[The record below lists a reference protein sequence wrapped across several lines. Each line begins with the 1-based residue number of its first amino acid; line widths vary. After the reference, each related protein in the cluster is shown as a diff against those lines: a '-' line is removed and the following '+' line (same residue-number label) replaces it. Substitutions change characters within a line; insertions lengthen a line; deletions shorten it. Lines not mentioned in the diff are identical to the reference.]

1 MNKAKLLKLARLI
14 REPIQDEVPEGYF
27 SREELQKTFGVNK
40 ESTCKILKNYIN
52 ENKNKVVVKN
62 LRRKNSSGTI
72 SIIPYYKI
80 DL

>member
-14 REPIQDEVPEGYF
+14 REPIQDEVPDGYF
-27 SREELQKTFGVNK
+27 SREQLQEAFKMGK
-40 ESTCKILKNYIN
+40 EQTCKVIRDFIQANQS
-52 ENKNKVVVKN
+52 KVAMRK

>member
-14 REPIQDEVPEGYF
+14 REPSEDEVPEGYF
-27 SREELQKTFGVNK
+27 SREQLQEAFNMGK
-40 ESTCKILKNYIN
+40 ENTCKVIKKFIQ
-52 ENKNKVVVKN
+52 ENPSKIAMRK

-72 SIIPYYKI
+72 SIVPYYKI

>member
-14 REPIQDEVPEGYF
+14 REPIQDEVPNGYF
-27 SREELQKTFGVNK
+27 SREQLQEAFGMGK
-40 ESTCKILKNYIN
+40 EQTCKIIKEFIQANPSKVAMRKLK
-52 ENKNKVVVKN
+52 
-62 LRRKNSSGTI
+62 RKNSSGTI

>member
-14 REPIQDEVPEGYF
+14 REPAEDEVPKGYF
-27 SREELQKTFGVNK
+27 SREELQEALGFGK
-40 ESTCKILKNYIN
+40 EETCKVIRKFIQN
-52 ENKNKVVVKN
+52 NKGKVAMRK

-72 SIIPYYKI
+72 SIIPHYKI

>member
-14 REPIQDEVPEGYF
+14 RETSEDEVPDGYF
-27 SREELQKTFGVNK
+27 SREQIQESLGMGK
-40 ESTCKILKNYIN
+40 ENTCKVIRKFIKKN
-52 ENKNKVVVKN
+52 EGSVAMKK